1 MPSESQPPEGSDSS
15 PAIASTRWP
24 ALERLREI
32 FLSGQP
38 VRGSYWTCRE
48 DLEAYDAT
56 LGERI
61 GWKWDAVLDELGRQ
75 GWAPPLGPL
84 VDFGCGSGI
93 ASRRVVGRW
102 LSDRFPEIRLIDKSS
117 LATGYAASRLRGVA
131 PELRVVEVGSSDLV
145 EVMAGATVL
154 LSHVLGE
161 MVPAARRQLLAGLA
175 GAAAVIWVEP
185 GSHADS
191 RALIG
196 MREELLGAFTP
207 VAPCVHAARCGLLA
221 AGQDRHWCHFFANSP
236 VGVLADP
243 DWAAFATHMGIDLRS
258 VPYSYLVLQR
268 SDRPVQDVVESGDR
282 SRVLGTPRIYKGF
295 ARLFCCAEQGVE
307 ELELPRRLDESL
319 YKAIKREEAGSL
331 FRLRSEK
338 GRIQSVEP
346 VSPTKVSQPT
356 SL

>member
-1 MPSESQPPEGSDSS
+1 MPTESQPSEGMDSS
-15 PAIASTRWP
+15 PAIAVGHWT

-61 GWKWDAVLDELGRQ
+61 GWKWDAVLDELGRL
-75 GWAPPLGPL
+75 GWCPPAGPL
-84 VDFGCGSGI
+84 VDFGCGSGV
-93 ASRRVVGRW
+93 ASRRVLGHG
-102 LSDRFPEIRLIDKSS
+102 SADRFLEIRLIDKSS
-117 LATGYAASRLRGVA
+117 LATGFAASRLRNLAPGV
-131 PELRVVEVGSSDLV
+131 RVVEAGSADMA
-145 EVMAGATVL
+145 EVMAGSTVL

-161 MVPAARRQLLAGLA
+161 MLPVARRQLASALA

-185 GSHADS
+185 GTHADS
-191 RALIG
+191 RALIA
-196 MREELLGAFTP
+196 MREQLLGSFHP

-221 AGQDRHWCHFFANSP
+221 AGQERHWCHFFANPP

-243 DWAAFATHMGIDLRS
+243 DWVAFAAHMGIDLRS

-268 SDRPVQDVVESGDR
+268 GETPVPGPGDSGER
-282 SRVLGTPRIYKGF
+282 TRVLGTPRIYKGF
-295 ARLFCCAEQGVE
+295 SRLFCCLEGGVC
-307 ELELPRRLDESL
+307 ELELPRRLDETL

-331 FRLRSEK
+331 FRLRSEA
-338 GRIQSVEP
+338 GRILSIEP
-346 VSPTKVSQPT
+346 VPPKQG
-356 SL
+356 

>member
-1 MPSESQPPEGSDSS
+1 MRPESQPTDGTDRS
-15 PAIASTRWP
+15 PAIATTHWP

-61 GWKWDAVLDELGRQ
+61 GWKWDAVLGELGRL
-75 GWAPPLGPL
+75 GWSPPVGPL
-84 VDFGCGSGI
+84 VDFGCGSGV
-93 ASRRVVGRW
+93 ASRRVLDRW
-102 LSDRFPEIRLIDKSS
+102 SMDRFPEIRLIDKSP
-117 LATGYAASRLRGVA
+117 LATGFAASRLRGMA
-131 PELRVVEVGSSDLV
+131 PGVRVVEAGSSDV
-145 EVMAGATVL
+145 ETVMAGATVL

-161 MVPAARRQLLAGLA
+161 MLPAARRQLSSALA

-185 GSHADS
+185 GTHADS
-191 RALIG
+191 RALIA
-196 MREELLGAFTP
+196 MREELLGAFSP
-207 VAPCVHAARCGLLA
+207 VAPCVHGGRCGLLE
-221 AGQDRHWCHFFANSP
+221 AGQDRHWCHFFANPP

-243 DWAAFATHMGIDLRS
+243 DWAAFAAHMGIDLRS

-268 SDRPVQDVVESGDR
+268 GQQPVLETGDPGEP

-295 ARLFCCAEQGVE
+295 SRLFCCAEAGVE
-307 ELELPRRLDESL
+307 ELELPRRLDEAL

-331 FRLRSEK
+331 FRLRSEA
-338 GRIQSVEP
+338 GRIQSIEP
-346 VSPTKVSQPT
+346 LPSTPV
-356 SL
+356 